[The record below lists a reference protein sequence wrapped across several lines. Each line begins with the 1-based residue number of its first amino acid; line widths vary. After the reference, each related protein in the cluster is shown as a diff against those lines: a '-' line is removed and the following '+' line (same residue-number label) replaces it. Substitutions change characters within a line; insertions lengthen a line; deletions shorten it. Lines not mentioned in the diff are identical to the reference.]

1 MLCNAATLFRA
12 LKAFDASIGR
22 TASVLLALRILRFA
36 WIAASLPLFY
46 PAKTWREPLASTTS
60 GFVTIITHFPIILR
74 ITSSTPIGRTAPSP
88 LSRGISRLAKIAWI
102 LRGSIHSVH
111 KRLVIVA
118 IDALRPVP
126 DLFNNFDAR
135 ILRNPFAST
144 LEGTPRSFCPKG
156 CVPYHFPIYL
166 LENCVWDVL
175 HWPVKQRTQAVFLWT
190 WVFISELCHD
200 VVSYRQDTSPIIF
213 TEITQS
219 RVDLPWHNKVRKPFP
234 ALIRWINPSR
244 VAEALLNHKSF
255 AQ

>member
-1 MLCNAATLFRA
+1 MNCSFTSAFLPCKNLKGATCVNDVGLCHDHNTLSHYPPYNLFDTDRPDSA
-12 LKAFDASIGR
+12 LS
-22 TASVLLALRILRFA
+22 
-36 WIAASLPLFY
+36 
-46 PAKTWREPLASTTS
+46 
-60 GFVTIITHFPIILR
+60 FV
-74 ITSSTPIGRTAPSP
+74 
-88 LSRGISRLAKIAWI
+88 RGMSRLAKIAWI
-102 LRGSIHSVH
+102 LRGSIHSVR

-144 LEGTPRSFCPKG
+144 LEGTPRSFCPQG

-213 TEITQS
+213 TEIMQS